1 MWWMLLLTFLAKGFT
16 YSFSCDDCSN
26 RSLSLKDILPVS
38 YDKMKPPRYKD
49 SPVKVKVKVSILN
62 IRSVDEEKQAIE
74 MDIFFHQYWFDRRIK
89 VPATYEEERI
99 VLDNRWRDSLW
110 IPDTYFKNS
119 INGNVHNIVIPYTY
133 LVLHNNSELFMAARL
148 GLTLNCGMNLA
159 SYPHDIQECDIKIM
173 SLLYPINTVIL
184 EWKQFQVTKNIF
196 LAQFYVIGNE
206 YKACN
211 KTYDIGT
218 FSCLEGKVTLQR
230 RLGYYLINRFV
241 PSVLIVVMS
250 FVTFWIPATAY
261 PARVTLGVT
270 SLLTIVTQ
278 QYHNTKFSVSYV
290 IALNVWMLS
299 CIAFV
304 FFSLLEY
311 ALVISFLDKQREIKE
326 NNAVAVKQETN
337 NRRPWNG
344 PIVVISHAK
353 LDKICRVLFPALFV
367 LNSFIYCC
375 FTNIRPIL

>member
-16 YSFSCDDCSN
+16 FSFSCDDCSN

-119 INGNVHNIVIPYTY
+119 IKGNVHNIVIPYTY

-159 SYPHDIQECDIKIM
+159 SYPHDIQQCDVKIM

-196 LAQFYVIGNE
+196 LAQFHVIGNE

-326 NNAVAVKQETN
+326 SNAVAVKQETN
-337 NRRPWNG
+337 NRRPWNR
-344 PIVVISHAK
+344 PIVMISHAK

>member
-1 MWWMLLLTFLAKGFT
+1 
-16 YSFSCDDCSN
+16 
-26 RSLSLKDILPVS
+26 
-38 YDKMKPPRYKD
+38 
-49 SPVKVKVKVSILN
+49 
-62 IRSVDEEKQAIE
+62 